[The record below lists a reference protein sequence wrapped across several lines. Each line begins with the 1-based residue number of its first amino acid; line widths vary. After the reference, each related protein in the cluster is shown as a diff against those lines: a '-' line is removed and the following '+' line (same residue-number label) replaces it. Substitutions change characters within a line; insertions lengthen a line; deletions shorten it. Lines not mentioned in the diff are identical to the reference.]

1 MDINDFI
8 CKLLEKVGLK
18 KDEKGRIKDEIAR
31 LEEELRDANDVVSS
45 LEEELKATEQRLRN
59 AKAQY
64 DDAMGSVK
72 AGREALVRSL
82 MKECKNVQERQ
93 QVTIARRD
101 AVQALL
107 QQRRL
112 ELEQLLHPVQ
122 TDALEE
128 ANDNKKDILYDLR
141 ERDKA
146 RDQLEKNTY
155 QPSVSSEEAAA
166 AENAAKAAEA
176 EAAARLEREYAELMG
191 EKPQKAHEP
200 PKTDDSQNAPE
211 PQNTKEEQ

>member
-8 CKLLEKVGLK
+8 CKLLQKLGLK
-18 KDEKGRIKDEIAR
+18 KTETGRVKEDIAR
-31 LEEELRDANDVVSS
+31 LEEELRDVNDALSA
-45 LEEELKATEQRLRN
+45 LEEELQATEQRLRN

-64 DDAMGSVK
+64 DAAFGTMK

-82 MKECKNVQERQ
+82 MKECKHVQERQ
-93 QVTIARRD
+93 QVTLARRD

-112 ELEQLLHPVQ
+112 ELEQLLHPID
-122 TDALEE
+122 TEALEE
-128 ANDNKKDILYDLR
+128 ATDDKKDLLHNLY

-146 RDQLEKNTY
+146 RDELEKNTY
-155 QPSVSSEEAAA
+155 QPGVSAEEAAA

-176 EAAARLEREYAELMG
+176 EAQARLEREYAELMG
-191 EKPQKAHEP
+191 EEPQKEEP
-200 PKTDDSQNAPE
+200 LKQPEKEQQKTA
-211 PQNTKEEQ
+211 

>member
-1 MDINDFI
+1 MDINDLL
-8 CKLLEKVGLK
+8 CKLLERLGLK
-18 KDEKGRIKDEIAR
+18 KDAKRRIQDEIAH
-31 LEEELRDANDVVSS
+31 LEEELRDANDAVSS
-45 LEEELKATEQRLRN
+45 LEDELKATEQRLRN

-112 ELEQLLHPVQ
+112 ELEQLLHPIEAE
-122 TDALEE
+122 ALEE
-128 ANDNKKDILYDLR
+128 AADDKTDLLHDLN

-146 RDQLEKNTY
+146 RDRLEKNTY
-155 QPSVSSEEAAA
+155 QPSVSPEETAA
-166 AENAAKAAEA
+166 AEKAAKAAEA
-176 EAAARLEREYAELMG
+176 EAAARLERDYAELMG
-191 EKPQKAHEP
+191 EKPQKA
-200 PKTDDSQNAPE
+200 PE